1 MGSFIIV
8 VMAIA
13 LVFYIANKKGN
24 GTEHHNEYDEE
35 ETKQNIATDESIGDE
50 VIDDKSIEDEVKVS
64 ASSDKASITI
74 NSLGDLARAAASAY
88 GRNVYETF
96 CKVGANEVIER
107 LMKINTKEAALY
119 GYFTTI
125 VVLYLNPF
133 NASKEELEKELQK
146 KEKELAFFCNKH
158 GVELYMSANHGYIIT
173 EKGYFEVWAKIPY
186 SVRKRVGM
194 PILPREKELHKILVG
209 ACLNDKETLEKAL
222 TEYFEENQI

>member
-1 MGSFIIV
+1 MGSLLIIV
-8 VMAIA
+8 LAII
-13 LVFYIANKKGN
+13 LIFYVSIKKGN
-24 GTEHHNEYDEE
+24 GTEHHNE
-35 ETKQNIATDESIGDE
+35 DESYERESIEDE
-50 VIDDKSIEDEVKVS
+50 VIDDKSLEDEVKVS

-88 GRNVYETF
+88 GQNVYKTF

-133 NASKEELEKELQK
+133 NASKEELEKELQN

-173 EKGYFEVWAKIPY
+173 KKGYFEVWAKIPY

-209 ACLNDKETLEKAL
+209 DCLNDKETLEKAL

>member
-8 VMAIA
+8 VMAII
-13 LVFYIANKKGN
+13 LVFYVAIKKGN
-24 GTEHHNEYDEE
+24 KTEHHNE
-35 ETKQNIATDESIGDE
+35 DESYE
-50 VIDDKSIEDEVKVS
+50 RESIDDEVKVS
-64 ASSDKASITI
+64 ASSDKTSITI

-88 GRNVYETF
+88 GKNVYETF

-173 EKGYFEVWAKIPY
+173 KKGYFEVWAKIPY

-222 TEYFEENQI
+222 TEFFEENRI

>member
-1 MGSFIIV
+1 MGSFLIIV
-8 VMAIA
+8 LAIV
-13 LVFYIANKKGN
+13 LVFYVAIKKGN
-24 GTEHHNEYDEE
+24 KTEHHNE
-35 ETKQNIATDESIGDE
+35 DESYE
-50 VIDDKSIEDEVKVS
+50 RESIDDEVKVS
-64 ASSDKASITI
+64 ASSDKTSITI

-88 GRNVYETF
+88 GKNVYETF

-173 EKGYFEVWAKIPY
+173 KKGYFEVWAKIPY

-222 TEYFEENQI
+222 TEFFEENRI

>member
-1 MGSFIIV
+1 MGSFLIIV
-8 VMAIA
+8 LAIV
-13 LVFYIANKKGN
+13 LVFYVAIKKGN
-24 GTEHHNEYDEE
+24 KTEHHNE
-35 ETKQNIATDESIGDE
+35 DESYE
-50 VIDDKSIEDEVKVS
+50 RESIEDEVKVS
-64 ASSDKASITI
+64 ASSDKTSITI
-74 NSLGDLARAAASAY
+74 ESLGDLARAAASAY
-88 GRNVYETF
+88 GQNVYKTF

-173 EKGYFEVWAKIPY
+173 KKGYFEVWAKIPY

-209 ACLNDKETLEKAL
+209 DCLNDKKNLEKVL
-222 TEYFEENQI
+222 NEFFEENRI

>member
-1 MGSFIIV
+1 MGSFIIIV
-8 VMAIA
+8 LAIV
-13 LVFYIANKKGN
+13 LVFYVAIKKGN
-24 GTEHHNEYDEE
+24 KTEHHNE
-35 ETKQNIATDESIGDE
+35 DESYE
-50 VIDDKSIEDEVKVS
+50 RESIDDEVKVS
-64 ASSDKASITI
+64 ASSDKTSITI

-88 GRNVYETF
+88 GKNVYETF

-173 EKGYFEVWAKIPY
+173 KKGYFEVWAKIPY

-222 TEYFEENQI
+222 TEFFEENRI

>member
-1 MGSFIIV
+1 MGSLLIIV
-8 VMAIA
+8 LAIILIFHVA
-13 LVFYIANKKGN
+13 IKKGN
-24 GTEHHNEYDEE
+24 GTEHHNE
-35 ETKQNIATDESIGDE
+35 DESIEDE

-88 GRNVYETF
+88 GQNVYKTF

-125 VVLYLNPF
+125 VVLALNPF
-133 NASKEELEKELQK
+133 NASKEELEKELYK
-146 KEKELAFFCNKH
+146 KGKELAFFCNKH

-173 EKGYFEVWAKIPY
+173 KKGYFEVWAKIPY

-194 PILPREKELHKILVG
+194 PIFPREKELHKILVG
-209 ACLNDKETLEKAL
+209 DCLNKKETLEKVL
-222 TEYFEENQI
+222 NEFFEENQI

>member
-1 MGSFIIV
+1 MGSFLIIV
-8 VMAIA
+8 LAIV
-13 LVFYIANKKGN
+13 LVFYVAIKKGN
-24 GTEHHNEYDEE
+24 KTEHHNE
-35 ETKQNIATDESIGDE
+35 DESYE
-50 VIDDKSIEDEVKVS
+50 RESIDDEVKVS
-64 ASSDKASITI
+64 ASSDKTSITI

-88 GRNVYETF
+88 GKNVYETF

-173 EKGYFEVWAKIPY
+173 KKGYFEVWAKIPY

-209 ACLNDKETLEKAL
+209 DCLNDKKTLEKVL
-222 TEYFEENQI
+222 NEFFEENRIWQG

>member
-1 MGSFIIV
+1 MGSLLIIV
-8 VMAIA
+8 LAII
-13 LVFYIANKKGN
+13 LIFYVAIKKGN
-24 GTEHHNEYDEE
+24 KTEQHNEE
-35 ETKQNIATDESIGDE
+35 ETKQNIATDESIG
-50 VIDDKSIEDEVKVS
+50 DEVKVS

-74 NSLGDLARAAASAY
+74 NSLGDLARAATSAY
-88 GRNVYETF
+88 GKNVYKTL
-96 CKVGANEVIER
+96 CKVGVNEVIER

-173 EKGYFEVWAKIPY
+173 KKGYFEVWAKIPY

-194 PILPREKELHKILVG
+194 PIFPREKELHKILVG
-209 ACLNDKETLEKAL
+209 DCLNKKETLEKVL
-222 TEYFEENQI
+222 NEFFEENQM

>member
-1 MGSFIIV
+1 MGSLLIIV
-8 VMAIA
+8 LAII
-13 LVFYIANKKGN
+13 LVFYVAIKKGN
-24 GTEHHNEYDEE
+24 KTEHHNEYDE
-35 ETKQNIATDESIGDE
+35 SFGDE

-88 GRNVYETF
+88 GQNVYETF

-173 EKGYFEVWAKIPY
+173 KKGYFEVWAKIPY

-209 ACLNDKETLEKAL
+209 DCLNKKETLEKVL
-222 TEYFEENQI
+222 NEFFEENRI

>member
-1 MGSFIIV
+1 MGSFLIIV
-8 VMAIA
+8 LAIV
-13 LVFYIANKKGN
+13 LVFYVAIKKGN
-24 GTEHHNEYDEE
+24 KTEHHNE
-35 ETKQNIATDESIGDE
+35 DESYE
-50 VIDDKSIEDEVKVS
+50 RESIEDEVKVS
-64 ASSDKASITI
+64 ASSDKTSITI
-74 NSLGDLARAAASAY
+74 ESLGDLARAAASAY
-88 GRNVYETF
+88 GQNVYKTF

-173 EKGYFEVWAKIPY
+173 KKGYFEVWAKIPY

-209 ACLNDKETLEKAL
+209 ACLNDKETLEKVL
-222 TEYFEENQI
+222 NEFFEENRI

>member
-1 MGSFIIV
+1 MGSLLIIV
-8 VMAIA
+8 LAII
-13 LVFYIANKKGN
+13 LIFYVAIKKGN
-24 GTEHHNEYDEE
+24 GTEHHNE
-35 ETKQNIATDESIGDE
+35 DESYEDE

-88 GRNVYETF
+88 GQNVYETF

-173 EKGYFEVWAKIPY
+173 KKGYFEVWAKIPY

-194 PILPREKELHKILVG
+194 PIFPREKELNKILVG
-209 ACLNDKETLEKAL
+209 DCLNDKETLEKVL
-222 TEYFEENQI
+222 NEFFEENQI

>member
-1 MGSFIIV
+1 MANFIF
-8 VMAIA
+8 
-13 LVFYIANKKGN
+13 LVISMIILYGLIKIIRKEAREKETK
-24 GTEHHNEYDEE
+24 HHNEDEFLE
-35 ETKQNIATDESIGDE
+35 DEALNSYE
-50 VIDDKSIEDEVKVS
+50 SESIDDKSLEDEVKVS
-64 ASSDKASITI
+64 ASSDKTSITI

-88 GRNVYETF
+88 GQNVYKTF

-173 EKGYFEVWAKIPY
+173 KKGYFEVWAKIPY

-209 ACLNDKETLEKAL
+209 DCLN
-222 TEYFEENQI
+222 N

>member
-8 VMAIA
+8 VMAII
-13 LVFYIANKKGN
+13 LVFYVAIKKGN
-24 GTEHHNEYDEE
+24 KTEHHNE
-35 ETKQNIATDESIGDE
+35 DESYE
-50 VIDDKSIEDEVKVS
+50 RESIDDKSLEDEVKVS
-64 ASSDKASITI
+64 ASSDKTSITI
-74 NSLGDLARAAASAY
+74 NSLGDLARAATSAY
-88 GRNVYETF
+88 GKNVYETL
-96 CKVGANEVIER
+96 CKVGVNEVIER

-133 NASKEELEKELQK
+133 SLSKEELEKELQK

-173 EKGYFEVWAKIPY
+173 KKGYFEVWAKIPY

-209 ACLNDKETLEKAL
+209 DCLNDKKNLEKVL
-222 TEYFEENQI
+222 NEFFEENRI